1 MKLKWN
7 LKLPKWTP
15 NLKWNLKMPNW
26 TQKRIRFDLREDLWR
41 VSAVLGG
48 LLLLNLGFYLFL
60 NMPRLQALSD
70 LTSGRDAVRQ
80 ELAGKSRDCRA
91 MRDLVTRYDEESTTL
106 QDFFDRRLGKQI
118 ETMTAIQKEIRA
130 MAVQFRID
138 PDAIDYR
145 PAKVEGTDLTRF
157 QITIPL
163 VGGYPNLRQFIN
175 ELESSERLFI
185 IDSVELTGARGGGV
199 MLSLTIRIST
209 YFRAPQPTESQVAG
223 RTRR

>member
-1 MKLKWN
+1 MNLKWN
-7 LKLPKWTP
+7 LKLPNWVP
-15 NLKWNLKMPNW
+15 KWNVGLPNW
-26 TQKRIRFDLREDLWR
+26 APKMIRFDLREDLWR
-41 VSAVLGG
+41 VSAVLGV
-48 LLLLNLGFYLFL
+48 LLLINLGFYLFL
-60 NMPRLQALSD
+60 NLPRLQALSD

-80 ELAGKSRDCRA
+80 ELASKSRDCRA
-91 MRDLVTRYDEESTTL
+91 MRDLVQRYDEESTTL
-106 QDFFDRRLGKQI
+106 RDFFDRRLGKQI
-118 ETMTAIQKEIRA
+118 ETMTAIQKEIRS
-130 MAVQFRID
+130 MALQFRID
-138 PDAIDYR
+138 PDSIDYR

-209 YFRAPQPTESQVAG
+209 YFRAPQRPASQVADN
-223 RTRR
+223 RR

>member
-1 MKLKWN
+1 MKMEWN
-7 LKLPKWTP
+7 LKLPRWSP
-15 NLKWNLKMPNW
+15 
-26 TQKRIRFDLREDLWR
+26 KRIRFDLREDLWR
-41 VSAVLGG
+41 VSAVLGV
-48 LLLLNLGFYLFL
+48 LLLLNLGFYLLL

-80 ELAGKSRDCRA
+80 ELAIRSRDCRA
-91 MRDLVTRYDEESTTL
+91 MRDLVAQYDEESSAL

-118 ETMTAIQKEIRA
+118 ETMTAIQQEIRS

-138 PDAIDYR
+138 PDSIDYR

-175 ELESSERLFI
+175 ELESSARLFI
-185 IDSVELTGARGGGV
+185 IDSIELTGARGGGV

-209 YFRAPQPTESQVAG
+209 YFRAPLPPAAQVDSGA
-223 RTRR
+223 RS